1 VDEAVRVTTAPGEAE
16 AESFCELLRQNG
28 IECAHRLTSEEDS
41 PFEHF
46 GPEGMRE
53 ILVRPEDLDAA
64 RALLDSPA

>member
-1 VDEAVRVTTAPGEAE
+1 VDELVRVTTAPGEAE

-28 IECAHRLTSEEDS
+28 IECAQRPTEEEDS

-53 ILVRPEDLDAA
+53 IVVRPDDLEDA
-64 RALLDSPA
+64 RALLNEQ